1 MTKNSVMK
9 NIRTTCMFFLSGI
22 LGIIAFFNTAAIE
35 QAVLLEI
42 GEDEM
47 MYLVDGINRSSFYL
61 LLICIFFLIALL
73 PIEEIVSSF
82 LMKQTNKTTEINDGL
97 KKLDIYQMIAAGS
110 FSLGFVSFSIVF
122 IIYVIRFIPLI

>member
-1 MTKNSVMK
+1 MTKSGVMK

-35 QAVLLEI
+35 QAVLLQI

-73 PIEEIVSSF
+73 PIEEIVNSFFMKAVSKTAEFKDSS
-82 LMKQTNKTTEINDGL
+82 

-110 FSLGFVSFSIVF
+110 FSIGFVSFAIVF
-122 IIYVIRFIPLI
+122 IIYIIKFIPLI